1 MSTSPFSNTIYK
13 INSSITKDGELF
25 IFLVNMKQ
33 PFSTQIVR
41 SLHEKNPVF
50 IFEKKHPMKFV
61 NNLNLYKH
69 PLPPLF
75 ENKEIYTHT
84 NYILCQICD
93 QEDVKITDIT
103 KERQKTV
110 KVAISIEY
118 KNNIVKELD
127 HFIKMMQHHSINI
140 ISFID
145 LHLDF
150 NDPKDKALLCC

>member
-1 MSTSPFSNTIYK
+1 
-13 INSSITKDGELF
+13 
-25 IFLVNMKQ
+25 MKQ

-41 SLHEKNPVF
+41 SLHEKNPLF
-50 IFEKKHPMKFV
+50 IFEIKNPLKFV
-61 NNLNLYKH
+61 NDLKLHTY
-69 PLPPLF
+69 PLSPLF

-84 NYILCQICD
+84 NYILRQICD
-93 QEDVKITDIT
+93 EEDVKITDIT

-110 KVAISIEY
+110 KVGISIEY

-127 HFIKMMQHHSINI
+127 HFIKIMQHYSINI

-150 NDPKDKALLCC
+150 NDPKDKILLCC

>member
-13 INSSITKDGELF
+13 IHSSITKSGELF

-41 SLHEKNPVF
+41 SLHEKNPLF
-50 IFEKKHPMKFV
+50 IFEIKNPMKFV
-61 NNLNLYKH
+61 NDLKLHTY
-69 PLPPLF
+69 PLSPLF

-84 NYILCQICD
+84 NYILRQICD
-93 QEDVKITDIT
+93 EEDVKITDIT
-103 KERQKTV
+103 KERQKTI
-110 KVAISIEY
+110 KVGISIEY

-127 HFIKMMQHHSINI
+127 HFIKIMQHYSINI

-150 NDPKDKALLCC
+150 NDPKDKILLCC